1 MNQTFAIEM
10 TELPTAGGLSEAPSV
25 LHRVEEF
32 LSKEAHLRKVN
43 QLLQEDG
50 CIAQYRSVIDCVLVE
65 LLPKFKDACFEFY
78 DGHGKPLANLHP
90 AETIEAADL
99 ELKLALEVFVSGDWA
114 SWTDFKGN
122 FKTEMKREP
131 L

>member
-32 LSKEAHLRKVN
+32 LSKEAHLRRLT
-43 QLLQEDG
+43 QLLQADG
-50 CIAQYRSVIDCVLVE
+50 CIALYRSLIDCVLVE
-65 LLPKFKDACFEFY
+65 LLPKFKAACFEFY
-78 DGHGKPLANLHP
+78 DGQGQPLANRLTEEMI
-90 AETIEAADL
+90 AVTDV
-99 ELKLALEVFVSGDWA
+99 ELVLALEVLISGDWA
-114 SWTDFKGN
+114 SWADFKSN
-122 FKTEMKREP
+122 YKRKMKWEP